1 MLYFNKRVNYACLTN
16 VTNNN
21 LKMQILLF
29 KNKGISMYKTAVIIV
44 FMGVFVKNMFLNI
57 MDLLCLYC

>member
-16 VTNNN
+16 VANNN